1 MAKLNGKN
9 NKFYKILHLQREK
22 VKNDF
27 VKSAKFAKI
36 AKVTRLFLVM

>member
-27 VKSAKFAKI
+27 VKSAKI
-36 AKVTRLFLVM
+36 TKVTKLFLVM